1 MAYTLHIS
9 YSYLAQI
16 LQRQSLP
23 NLLCIIGF
31 WAMSKHRR
39 LFEER
44 ANAVRD
50 RVFHALFDSDDE
62 CNTPQATV
70 QKCVAAS
77 SVEPPGCVAPSS
89 VESPAAS
96 SVEPPACVA
105 PSPIEPPASSPAAEA
120 PVAIDLTTD
129 TTERPPVDDW
139 AQYKVRVYP
148 DGLWWTWGRGIID
161 LKTLWPTL
169 RQNRSEGLLL
179 DLACRKARWVL
190 EKRDCKF
197 KVGMTTN
204 LGVRWRSYLEDIAFR
219 PSHMFILH
227 EVQGRVV
234 AGYVEAAVIRELSGF
249 AVIHNIN
256 SQRNDKGGTG
266 QRAQQL
272 LDAKY
277 YIYLVVQ
284 PTRE

>member
-1 MAYTLHIS
+1 MTLE
-9 YSYLAQI
+9 A
-16 LQRQSLP
+16 
-23 NLLCIIGF
+23 
-31 WAMSKHRR
+31 A
-39 LFEER
+39 
-44 ANAVRD
+44 
-50 RVFHALFDSDDE
+50 
-62 CNTPQATV
+62 
-70 QKCVAAS
+70 AAS
-77 SVEPPGCVAPSS
+77 
-89 VESPAAS
+89 
-96 SVEPPACVA
+96 
-105 PSPIEPPASSPAAEA
+105 EA

-129 TTERPPVDDW
+129 TTARPPVDDW
-139 AQYKVRVYP
+139 EQYNVGVYP
-148 DGLWWTWGRGIID
+148 DGLWWTWGRGIIH
-161 LKTLWPTL
+161 LTTLWPNL

-219 PSHMFILH
+219 PSRMFILH